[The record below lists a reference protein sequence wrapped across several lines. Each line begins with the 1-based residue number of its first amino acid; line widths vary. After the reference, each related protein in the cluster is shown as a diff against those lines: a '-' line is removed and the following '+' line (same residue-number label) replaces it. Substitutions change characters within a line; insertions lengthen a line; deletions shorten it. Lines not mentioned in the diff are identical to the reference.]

1 MLPSHDLSLSH
12 AHVLLCLRP
21 GMLPGLDLSPS
32 LSPAVSVC
40 LCVPFVCP
48 SAARSLTSVSIS
60 ASRLWAGLLP
70 CWCFLVLLLLQAS
83 IWLCLVPGQA
93 ASLLPLLSGSLSLPL
108 RQRESLCYLHAPFI
122 LQRSS
127 SSSECLHSEV
137 QNSLETY
144 PLSYSCRRQLIY
156 KTLLQ

>member
-1 MLPSHDLSLSH
+1 MPPPGDAPWPRSVSQSLPGCERLPLCP
-12 AHVLLCLRP
+12 LCLSFCSPVSHICLHLCISALGRSVTLLVLPRPPPPPGLHLALPRSRP
-21 GMLPGLDLSPS
+21 GCLPP
-32 LSPAVSVC
+32 
-40 LCVPFVCP
+40 
-48 SAARSLTSVSIS
+48 
-60 ASRLWAGLLP
+60 
-70 CWCFLVLLLLQAS
+70 
-83 IWLCLVPGQA
+83 
-93 ASLLPLLSGSLSLPL
+93 PLLSGSLSLPL